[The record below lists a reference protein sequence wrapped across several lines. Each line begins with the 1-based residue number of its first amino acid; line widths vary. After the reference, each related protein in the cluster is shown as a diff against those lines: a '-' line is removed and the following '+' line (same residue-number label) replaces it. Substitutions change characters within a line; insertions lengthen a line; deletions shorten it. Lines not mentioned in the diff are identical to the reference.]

1 MVKLYERSAVIRP
14 LVRIARE
21 YKEKQYNLKDLA
33 PMAIE
38 EEPDLIEAKKR
49 AR

>member
-1 MVKLYERSAVIRP
+1 M
-14 LVRIARE
+14 RIARE

-38 EEPDLIEAKKR
+38 EDVTYEEAKKR
-49 AR
+49 AREG